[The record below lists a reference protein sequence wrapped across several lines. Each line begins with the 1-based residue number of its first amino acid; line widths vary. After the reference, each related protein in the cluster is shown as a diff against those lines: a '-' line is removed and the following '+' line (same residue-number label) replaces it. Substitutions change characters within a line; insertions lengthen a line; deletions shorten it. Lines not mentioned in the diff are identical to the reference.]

1 MCTHFP
7 QTHTHPLTLFTY
19 VSLTLPL
26 SLRHDCI
33 AIWSWLF
40 FYSLWTK
47 FYFTIFL
54 EHKIKFTFW
63 VNFIFCYIFICFS
76 EKSKLF
82 PGMKQVFP
90 WDEHWFFYLR
100 TVLFSSLFTLSKQNF
115 ILQNYWFF
123 LIKFVFT
130 LKIISYHINFKE

>member
-1 MCTHFP
+1 MVVTFFLL
-7 QTHTHPLTLFTY
+7 TVLTL
-19 VSLTLPL
+19 V
-26 SLRHDCI
+26 
-33 AIWSWLF
+33 
-40 FYSLWTK
+40 TK

-63 VNFIFCYIFICFS
+63 VNFIFRYIFICFS

-90 WDEHWFFYLR
+90 WDENWFFYLFM
-100 TVLFSSLFTLSKQNF
+100 TLFSSLFTLSKQNF

-123 LIKFVFT
+123 LIKFVFI
-130 LKIISYHINFKE
+130 LKIISYHINFKESGRKQEKRTQPKELSPKEDEQRHRK

>member
-1 MCTHFP
+1 MYTHFP
-7 QTHTHPLTLFTY
+7 QTHTHPLWLF
-19 VSLTLPL
+19 LPYPSRL
-26 SLRHDCI
+26 YPYMVVT
-33 AIWSWLF
+33 F

-90 WDEHWFFYLR
+90 WDEHWFFYLFM
-100 TVLFSSLFTLSKQNF
+100 TLFSSLFTLSKQNF

-123 LIKFVFT
+123 LIKFVFK